1 MRLQNFGRRGTNHS
15 PEQFHW
21 REILADFWN
30 NIKYQIVTKRR
41 QNLLWRIGPR
51 RHHDAGRNGAIP
63 ALRRFALPI
72 MVLLP
77 WIALGTVLLRA
88 LDTQARDALESE
100 AQMRASAY
108 AALLDQQ
115 IRNVIVSIER
125 SWIAS
130 KASGD
135 TNVASTSGSDVPDF
149 RSVGLNATDGAF
161 TVITPASVDVSASAA
176 LDALSLSTAKAAL
189 ATKTPRVA
197 SYVDGAGV
205 VGLNLWLPFFKND
218 EPILLQSR
226 LPASTLSAS
235 LQYIVSRGPWD
246 MTVTDSDG
254 TVLANFINDDERG
267 SAAKS
272 AFFTSMTDF
281 APDGAYITATS
292 ELSPFGFRVRAMTL
306 LASIEEQ
313 SRRNWISFFI
323 VTCMLTAVTLAADRT
338 MFQKRVS
345 KDAER
350 QPDSFASKGLVA
362 GSAAGEHH
370 RLEEAG
376 SASSTPA
383 LDRARGLNE
392 ERLHQ
397 ALVAGGICIWEWRRT
412 NSTIIWENSPATL
425 LRQSG
430 DVSPPSV
437 RALIRRTFPH
447 ERRRVL
453 HSIRIALADGRPLS
467 IDVRLTCFDGE
478 PRWIAL
484 RANPIR
490 NDAGHVIG
498 FVGTAN
504 DVTDQ
509 KRGLSRTDALL
520 REVSH
525 RSKNMLALILAM
537 ARLTARDAIDVKS
550 HLKEFAL
557 RVAGLSAS
565 QDLIVAAE
573 WQSVDLTRLASA
585 EIEAVARSDASRVKI
600 SGPPVLVTP
609 EAAQTLG
616 MILTELALNAMAHG
630 ALSAASGEV
639 VLSWAFPNASTIR
652 ISWREVGGPAYD
664 ANRSKGYGLSVIER
678 FSAQGLKLDS
688 RVTSD
693 GDNVTW
699 TLEGPLAHIGMHST
713 PRPA

>member
-1 MRLQNFGRRGTNHS
+1 M
-15 PEQFHW
+15 
-21 REILADFWN
+21 
-30 NIKYQIVTKRR
+30 
-41 QNLLWRIGPR
+41 
-51 RHHDAGRNGAIP
+51 
-63 ALRRFALPI
+63 
-72 MVLLP
+72 P

-88 LDTQARDALESE
+88 IDTQARDALESE
-100 AQMRASAY
+100 AQVRASAY

-115 IRNVIVSIER
+115 IRSVVVSIER
-125 SWIAS
+125 SWITS

-135 TNVASTSGSDVPDF
+135 TNVANASGSDVPDF
-149 RSVGLNATDGAF
+149 RSVQLNATDGAF
-161 TVITPASVDVSASAA
+161 TVMAPDSVDVSASAA
-176 LDALSLSTAKAAL
+176 LDERSLSAAKAAL

-197 SYVDGAGV
+197 SYVDNAGLR
-205 VGLNLWLPFFKND
+205 GLDLWLPFFKDGND
-218 EPILLQSR
+218 PILLQSH
-226 LPASTLSAS
+226 LPASALSAS
-235 LQYIVSRGPWD
+235 LQSIASRGPWD
-246 MTVTDSDG
+246 MTVTDTDG
-254 TVLANFINDDERG
+254 TVLANFINDDERA
-267 SAAKS
+267 SAVRS
-272 AFFTSMTDF
+272 ASLTSLADF

-292 ELSPFGFRVRAMTL
+292 ELSPFGFRVRAITP
-306 LASIEEQ
+306 LASIEEK
-313 SRRNWISFFI
+313 SRRNWTSFFI
-323 VTCMLTAVTLAADRT
+323 VTCMLTAITLAADRT
-338 MFQKRVS
+338 MFQKRAS

-350 QPDSFASKGLVA
+350 QPQSYG
-362 GSAAGEHH
+362 
-370 RLEEAG
+370 RLDEAG
-376 SASSTPA
+376 SAPSNPA
-383 LDRARGLNE
+383 LDRARGLDE

-397 ALVAGGICIWEWRRT
+397 ALVAGGICIWEWRRA
-412 NSTIIWENSPATL
+412 NNTIVWENSPATL

-430 DVSPPSV
+430 DVTPPSV

-478 PRWIAL
+478 QRWIAL

-490 NDAGHVIG
+490 SDTGQVIG

-616 MILTELALNAMAHG
+616 MILTELALNAMTHG

-639 VLSWAFPNASTIR
+639 ALSWAFPNASTIR
-652 ISWREVGGPAYD
+652 ISWREIGGPAYD
-664 ANRSKGYGLSVIER
+664 AYRSKGYGLSVIER
-678 FSAQGLKLDS
+678 FSSQGLKLDS
-688 RVTSD
+688 GVTSD

-713 PRPA
+713 PRAG

>member
-1 MRLQNFGRRGTNHS
+1 MRL
-15 PEQFHW
+15 W
-21 REILADFWN
+21 
-30 NIKYQIVTKRR
+30 
-41 QNLLWRIGPR
+41 PR
-51 RHHDAGRNGAIP
+51 RYQDAGQNGAVP

-100 AQMRASAY
+100 AQVRASAY

-125 SWIAS
+125 SWITS

-135 TNVASTSGSDVPDF
+135 TNVASAFDSDVTNS
-149 RSVGLNATDGAF
+149 RSVWLNATDGAF
-161 TVITPASVDVSASAA
+161 TVMTPASVDVSASDA
-176 LDALSLSTAKAAL
+176 LDARSLSTAKAVL
-189 ATKTPRVA
+189 ATKTPRVT
-197 SYVDGAGV
+197 SYVDDAGLS
-205 VGLNLWLPFFKND
+205 GLNLWLPFFKDGND
-218 EPILLQSR
+218 PILLQSR
-226 LPASTLSAS
+226 LPASALSAS
-235 LQYIVSRGPWD
+235 LQYIASRSPWD
-246 MTVTDSDG
+246 MTVTDADG
-254 TVLANFINDDERG
+254 TALANFINDAERG
-267 SAAKS
+267 NAVRS
-272 AFFTSMTDF
+272 AFISSRADF
-281 APDGAYITATS
+281 APDGAYVTATS

-306 LASIEEQ
+306 LASIEDE
-313 SRRNWISFFI
+313 SRRNWTSFFI

-338 MFQKRVS
+338 MFRKRVS

-362 GSAAGEHH
+362 GSAAGEHGI
-370 RLEEAG
+370 EEAG
-376 SASSTPA
+376 SAPSNPT
-383 LDRARGLNE
+383 LDRARGLDE

-397 ALVAGGICIWEWRRT
+397 ALLAGGICIWEWRRT
-412 NSTIIWENSPATL
+412 NNTIVWENSPATL

-430 DVSPPSV
+430 DMPPPSV

-478 PRWIAL
+478 QRWIAL

-490 NDAGHVIG
+490 SDAGHVIG

-630 ALSAASGEV
+630 ALSTASGEV
-639 VLSWAFPNASTIR
+639 VLSWAFPNASIIR
-652 ISWREVGGPAYD
+652 ISWREIGGPAYD
-664 ANRSKGYGLSVIER
+664 ADRSKGYGLSVIER
-678 FSAQGLKLDS
+678 FSSQGLKLDS